1 MTNSKF
7 FNTLVDKD
15 QLIKQK
21 KLLQLQCRKAA
32 ITIAELQTSI
42 EQLKKTQDF
51 LNDELQVKNLQIEN
65 LKAKK

>member
-1 MTNSKF
+1 MTNSDF
-7 FNTLVDKD
+7 FNLKLNKD

-32 ITIAELQTSI
+32 IMIAELQSSV